1 MPRRLMSRGAC
12 APGSC
17 GGGLFFVV
25 IYELFHNMN
34 HIVHIL
40 ICQGIV

>member
-1 MPRRLMSRGAC
+1 MPRRLMSRGH
-12 APGSC
+12 APPAHAA
-17 GGGLFFVV
+17 GGLFFVV
-25 IYELFHNMN
+25 IYELFHNIN